1 MRPPLIHIVGRRN
14 HGKTTLLELLCREL
28 RGRGVRVGTVKH
40 SSHRHELDR
49 PGKDSYRHR
58 QAGADPVAVLTPGL
72 TAAYFPGDDNLAWER
87 IAPLF
92 VSCDLVLV
100 EGAVD
105 RPGVKLEVWRA
116 GQGQTPLALE
126 RADIVA
132 VITDDDPGTV
142 RAARWPRSAVGLL
155 CDRVLELAERA
166 AAPGP
171 Q

>member
-1 MRPPLIHIVGRRN
+1 MKPPVIHIVGRRN

-40 SSHRHELDR
+40 SSHQHELDR

-72 TAAYFPGDDNLAWER
+72 AAVYLPGSDSLAWER

-92 VSCDLVLV
+92 ADCDLVLV

-126 RADIVA
+126 RSDIVA

-142 RAARWPRSAVGLL
+142 RTPCWPRAAVEPL
-155 CDRVLELAERA
+155 CDRVLELAARA
-166 AAPGP
+166 GAPQP